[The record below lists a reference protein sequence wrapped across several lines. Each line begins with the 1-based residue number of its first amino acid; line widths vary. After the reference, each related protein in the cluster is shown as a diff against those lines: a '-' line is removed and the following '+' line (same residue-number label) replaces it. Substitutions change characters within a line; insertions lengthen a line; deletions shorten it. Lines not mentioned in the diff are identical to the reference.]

1 MEHLLKGRLFSW
13 LKGDTQEMMDEDVE
27 LMILEF
33 VNDLVVWSDS
43 VRDYSEVV
51 RGLESLHIRLQVW
64 NEIYQAD
71 NEAVKKCKGRLVP
84 VCGIESGGTG
94 NSAGT
99 GTGGEPGMVRGAS
112 G

>member
-51 RGLESLHIRLQVW
+51 RGLESLHIRLQ
-64 NEIYQAD
+64 EGDKQS
-71 NEAVKKCKGRLVP
+71 R
-84 VCGIESGGTG
+84 
-94 NSAGT
+94 
-99 GTGGEPGMVRGAS
+99 
-112 G
+112 